1 MPYEFI
7 QVEKEDHLTIITI
20 NRGEVY
26 NAIHPPACKEMDEAF
41 NAFSEDPDAWLA
53 IITGTG
59 EKAFCAG
66 NDLKWQAKH
75 GKAALRAGLDPLK
88 GGLGGLVRRF
98 DCYKPIIAAVNG
110 LAMGGGFE
118 IALSCDIIIA
128 ADHAR
133 FALPEVKVG
142 MIAGGGGVHRLPR
155 HMPYHMAME
164 MIFTGRQM
172 SAQKARQFGIVSEIV
187 TLENLMSA
195 ARKKAAEILA
205 NAPLAIRAAK
215 EASLKGLDLSLEG
228 AVTTKF
234 PHELAMA
241 ESEDFVEGPK
251 AFAEKRKPQWKGR

>member
-1 MPYEFI
+1 MEYDFI
-7 QVEKEDHLTIITI
+7 KVEKEEHLTIITI
-20 NRGEVY
+20 NREKVY

-41 NAFSEDPDAWLA
+41 NEFSDDPDAWLA
-53 IITGTG
+53 IITGAG
-59 EKAFCAG
+59 VKAFCAG

-110 LAMGGGFE
+110 LALGGGFE
-118 IALSCDIIIA
+118 IALSCDVIIA

-142 MIAGGGGVHRLPR
+142 MIPGGGGVHRLPR
-155 HMPYHMAME
+155 HMPYHLAME

-172 SAQKARQFGIVSEIV
+172 SAQEAQQYGIVLEIV
-187 TLENLMSA
+187 PSVNLMET
-195 ARKKAAEILA
+195 ARKKAAEILT
-205 NAPLAIRAAK
+205 NAPLALRAAK
-215 EASLKGLDLSLEG
+215 EATLKGLDLSLEE

-234 PHELAMA
+234 PGELSMA
-241 ESEDFVEGPK
+241 GSQDYVEGPK
-251 AFAEKRKPQWKGR
+251 AFAEKRKPQWMGK